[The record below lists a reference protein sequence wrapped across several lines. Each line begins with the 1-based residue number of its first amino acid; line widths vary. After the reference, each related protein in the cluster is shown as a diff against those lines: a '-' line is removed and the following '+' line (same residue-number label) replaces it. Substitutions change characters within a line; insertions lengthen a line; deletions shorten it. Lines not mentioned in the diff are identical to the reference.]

1 MTIAK
6 LENRNTIAGELG
18 SWENST
24 CSPCTCCCPSQA
36 VSCNLTGEIYLL
48 EKRCWIVSKKTVL
61 AYGSGVGVG
70 TSSAPG
76 QVTNH
81 SPILPPRRQQAIA
94 TSPSMPIPLPTH
106 PPQTPAYPLR
116 TEHCQT
122 SRASPICSKPS
133 SSGSRVNSFSALP
146 ELEYFQI
153 SAFSS

>member
-1 MTIAK
+1 MTIAGK
-6 LENRNTIAGELG
+6 PS
-18 SWENST
+18 SWKDST
-24 CSPCTCCCPSQA
+24 CSACTCCCPSQA
-36 VSCNLTGEIYLL
+36 VSCILAGESLPPGENLLYCLK
-48 EKRCWIVSKKTVL
+48 KRTVL

-76 QVTNH
+76 QATNH

-94 TSPSMPIPLPTH
+94 TSPSMLILLPTH

-133 SSGSRVNSFSALP
+133 SSGSRVNFFSALP
-146 ELEYFQI
+146 ELEFFQI